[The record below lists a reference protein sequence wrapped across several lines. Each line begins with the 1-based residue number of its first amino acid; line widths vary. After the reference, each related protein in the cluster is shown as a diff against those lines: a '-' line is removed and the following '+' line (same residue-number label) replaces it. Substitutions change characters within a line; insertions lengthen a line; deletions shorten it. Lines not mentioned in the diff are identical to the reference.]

1 MRLVVRCDGGSATGL
16 GHAGRALAL
25 AEEIGRRLET
35 RPVFVSRPDPLLIR
49 FLEGRGID
57 LMALDVQGYAPETVL
72 AAAAPGAIIVS
83 DTYELDQSAMD
94 AIAASGRR
102 HLVVDDFAQLSRWPC
117 ELVVNPNLGA
127 DVSAYGGAV
136 AVAAGPRYALLRD
149 EVRIHGVEQR
159 RVRDKADRVLVCLG
173 GGTWPGKSYEFLDR
187 LGRLA
192 EQGVEI
198 RAAVDADVPAGVHAV
213 AQRSLPEQLVWA
225 DVGVLSGG
233 VVKYEAACT
242 SLPMLLLAAVE
253 HQRGV
258 AEAFVMAGAAEY
270 LGPLDAV
277 SVDDVAAHV
286 EVLLGRTERRRELAH
301 RARELVDGRG
311 VERVAD
317 LLLGSSTT

>member
-25 AEEIGRRLET
+25 AEEIGRRLEV
-35 RPVFVSRPDPLLIR
+35 RPAFVSRPDPLLLR

-57 LMALDVQGYAPETVL
+57 LIALDAQGYAPDAVL
-72 AAAAPGAIIVS
+72 AAAAPEAIIVS

-94 AIAASGRR
+94 AIGASGRR
-102 HLVVDDFAQLSRWPC
+102 HVVVDDFARLSRWPC

-127 DVSAYGGAV
+127 DAAAYGGA
-136 AVAAGPRYALLRD
+136 AAAAGSQYALLRH
-149 EVRIHGVEQR
+149 EVRIRGVEER
-159 RVRDKADRVLVCLG
+159 RVRERADRVLVCLG
-173 GGTWPGKSYEFLDR
+173 GGTWPDEAYEILGR

-192 EQGVEI
+192 GQGVEI

-213 AQRSLPEQLVWA
+213 SQRSLPDQLAWA

-258 AEAFVMAGAAEY
+258 AEAFAAAGAAEY
-270 LGPLDAV
+270 LGPFDAV
-277 SVDDVAAHV
+277 DAAGVAVRV
-286 EVLLGRTERRRELAH
+286 EALLGRAEQRRELAR
-301 RARELVDGRG
+301 RAHELVDGQG
-311 VERVAD
+311 VERVTD
-317 LLLGSSTT
+317 LLLGSTTA

>member
-1 MRLVVRCDGGSATGL
+1 MGL

-25 AEEIGRRLET
+25 AEEIGRRLEA
-35 RPVFVSRPDPLLIR
+35 RPAFVARPDPVLLR

-57 LMALDVQGYAPETVL
+57 LIALDAQGYAPDAVL
-72 AAAAPGAIIVS
+72 AAAAAEAIIVS

-94 AIAASGRR
+94 AIGASGRR
-102 HLVVDDFAQLSRWPC
+102 HVVVDDFARLSRWPC
-117 ELVVNPNLGA
+117 ELVVNPNVGA
-127 DVSAYGGAV
+127 DVAAYGGAV
-136 AVAAGPRYALLRD
+136 AVAAGSQYALLRH
-149 EVRIHGVEQR
+149 EVRMRGVEER
-159 RVRDKADRVLVCLG
+159 RVRERADRVLVCLG
-173 GGTWPGKSYEFLDR
+173 GGTWPDEAYEILDR

-198 RAAVDADVPAGVHAV
+198 RAAVDSDVPAGVHAV
-213 AQRSLPEQLVWA
+213 SQRSLPDQLVWA

-258 AEAFVMAGAAEY
+258 AEAFAAAGAAEY

-277 SVDDVAAHV
+277 EAAGVAVRV
-286 EVLLGRTERRRELAH
+286 EVVLGRAEQRRELAH
-301 RARELVDGRG
+301 RAHELVDGQG
-311 VERVAD
+311 VERVTD
-317 LLLGSSTT
+317 LLLGSTTA